1 MNKKFSITSGIV
13 LAMIFG
19 ITIMPAS
26 TSASTIGN
34 GPAVFFQD
42 NCVVTGTNNTPLNVR
57 RTPNGRIIGSLKL
70 GAHIVAYDL
79 VQDSNGNDWTKIK
92 FGRGFGY
99 VSTQFISCG

>member
-1 MNKKFSITSGIV
+1 MKKTISITAAIA
-13 LAMIFG
+13 LAIAFG
-19 ITIMPAS
+19 TVAMPV
-26 TSASTIGN
+26 SATTTGN

-57 RTPNGRIIGSLKL
+57 KTPNGRIIGSLKL

-99 VSTQFISCG
+99 VSTQFVSCG

>member
-1 MNKKFSITSGIV
+1 MNKKISITFAIAF
-13 LAMIFG
+13 AMFL
-19 ITIMPAS
+19 S
-26 TSASTIGN
+26 TVVTPVSATTTGN
-34 GPAVFFQD
+34 EPEVFFQD

-57 RTPNGRIIGSLKL
+57 KTPNGRIIGSLKL

-99 VSTQFISCG
+99 VSTQFVSCG